1 MYSFVKLVK
10 YIFLLTILFLNTP
23 SLFSQETA
31 IKIIEIKSLDTNA
44 ITNSSFSLKNIEVKG
59 LTNKKRNNF
68 FNYNLNF
75 DLLSKENKIDIT
87 KSTDLVTPTWV
98 IKQKFNEGSQNK
110 SKFKAD
116 YYLGDIETKSEY
128 IIIKCRDHEYVDG
141 DRIKLMLNN
150 SIVHPNIS
158 LTSIFYVIDID
169 LDEGYNNIDFV
180 ALNEGDSSPNTAQLV
195 VLDENGVQLSNKKWL
210 ISTGYKAQL
219 VVFKK

>member
-1 MYSFVKLVK
+1 MYSFVKSVK
-10 YIFLLTILFLNTP
+10 NIFLLTILFLNTLP
-23 SLFSQETA
+23 LFSQETA

-150 SIVHPNIS
+150 SIIHPNIS
-158 LTSIFYVIDID
+158 LTSTFYVIDID
-169 LDEGYNNIDFV
+169 LDEGYNNIDFI

-210 ISTGYKAQL
+210 ISTGYKAKL
-219 VVFKK
+219 VVYKK